1 VSVQASTARRPI
13 KTRKTAWAKA
23 LARWLTRA
31 GARPNQISLLSI
43 VFAGLAGLCLLSSAS
58 GSEARR
64 IGLLLAAA
72 LLIQLRLLANLL
84 DGMVAI
90 EGGLRTRSG
99 EVFNEFPDRLSDVLI
114 LAGAGYS
121 VTAVAWGPELGWA
134 AAVLAVL
141 TAYVRALGASLGT
154 AQYFC
159 GPMAKPQRMAATTLA
174 CLLTALEIV
183 LEWPPLAMPTAL
195 GVIIAGSLGTVTRRI
210 VAIVT
215 ELEGDSPC

>member
-1 VSVQASTARRPI
+1 VSVQVSTGRRPI
-13 KTRKTAWAKA
+13 KTRETRWAQA
-23 LARWLTRA
+23 LARWLTRQ
-31 GARPNQISLLSI
+31 GARPNQISLLSLL
-43 VFAGLAGLCLLSSAS
+43 FAGLASVCLIQSGNGADAS
-58 GSEARR
+58 R
-64 IGLLLAAA
+64 ITLLVAAA

-90 EGGLRTRSG
+90 GGGLRTSAG

-121 VTAVAWGPELGWA
+121 VPAVVWGPALGWA

-174 CLLTALEIV
+174 CLLSGVEIIRG
-183 LEWPPLAMPTAL
+183 WPPLAMPVAL
-195 GVIIAGSLGTVTRRI
+195 GVIMAGSMMTVSRRI
-210 VAIVT
+210 IAIAT
-215 ELEGDSPC
+215 DLEGHR

>member
-1 VSVQASTARRPI
+1 MSVQTSTGRRPI
-13 KTRKTAWAKA
+13 KARETRGAQA

-31 GARPNQISLLSI
+31 GACPNQISLLSI
-43 VFAGLAGLCLLSSAS
+43 VFAGLAGLCLILSRS
-58 GSEARR
+58 GADAGR
-64 IGLLLAAA
+64 IALLLAAA

-90 EGGLRTRSG
+90 EGGLRTSAG
-99 EVFNEFPDRLSDVLI
+99 EVVNEFPDRLSDVVI
-114 LAGAGYS
+114 LVCAGYS
-121 VTAVAWGPELGWA
+121 VTAVEWGPTLGWA

-174 CLLTALEIV
+174 CLLSGVEIIRG
-183 LEWPPLAMPTAL
+183 WPPLAMPVAL
-195 GVIIAGSLGTVTRRI
+195 GVIMAGSMMTVSRRI
-210 VAIVT
+210 IAIAT
-215 ELEGDSPC
+215 ELEGDRRC